1 MPGPSKLHLP
11 SQFYSF
17 SCCLSLCLLLSLF
30 LVAISLFSVP
40 RVPQSYSAEGDTIPR
55 VEFANELTA
64 AKNSHS
70 SLSTDGTLHEWYLSL
85 PVVAECFYQQT
96 AHCGFKGTGTQ
107 SLEWKVDF
115 FFFFFCK
122 VQLLMYMYFSGEVYL
137 GEVEL
142 MVLSNPFY
150 LTNIWRPGTTA
161 YLWCWHK
168 RILMAAR
175 FIGFKWAVINLQWP
189 LCWQSH
195 HLLSTVIF
203 DSQEAI

>member
-1 MPGPSKLHLP
+1 MLGQSKLHLP

-55 VEFANELTA
+55 VELANELTA

-70 SLSTDGTLHEWYLSL
+70 SLSANGTLHEWYLSL

-96 AHCGFKGTGTQ
+96 AHCGFKGTGTR

-115 FFFFFCK
+115 PLHRFFFCCCK
-122 VQLLMYMYFSGEVYL
+122 VQPLMSLYFSGEVYL
-137 GEVEL
+137 GELEL
-142 MVLSNPFY
+142 MLLLNPFFF

-175 FIGFKWAVINLQWP
+175 FIGF
-189 LCWQSH
+189 SE
-195 HLLSTVIF
+195 LL
-203 DSQEAI
+203 

>member
-1 MPGPSKLHLP
+1 MPGQSKLHLP
-11 SQFYSF
+11 SQFNSF

-55 VEFANELTA
+55 VELANELTA

-70 SLSTDGTLHEWYLSL
+70 SLSANGTLHEWYLSL

-96 AHCGFKGTGTQ
+96 AHCGFKGTGTR

-115 FFFFFCK
+115 PLHRFFFFFLQGSASYVSVFFWWGLFRRTWIDVTFK
-122 VQLLMYMYFSGEVYL
+122 SF
-137 GEVEL
+137 
-142 MVLSNPFY
+142 FF

-175 FIGFKWAVINLQWP
+175 FIGF
-189 LCWQSH
+189 SE
-195 HLLSTVIF
+195 LL
-203 DSQEAI
+203 